1 MPRITYILISLL
13 LLPADLF
20 AATGVPEMPSF
31 LVPLFMVTMVGT
43 MLFVRNRIRR

>member
-1 MPRITYILISLL
+1 MPRIIYPLVSLL

-31 LVPLFMVTMVGT
+31 LVPLFMVTMVGA
-43 MLFVRNRIRR
+43 MLFLRHRIRR